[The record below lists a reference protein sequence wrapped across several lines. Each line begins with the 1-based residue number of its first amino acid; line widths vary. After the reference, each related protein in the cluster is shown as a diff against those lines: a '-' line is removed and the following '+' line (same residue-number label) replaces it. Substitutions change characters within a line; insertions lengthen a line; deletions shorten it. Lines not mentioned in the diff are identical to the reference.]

1 VQKRVKIDPLQKRVI
16 TWKRSKIMSVKKGE
30 NWLEFMGYGTS
41 FLAERKMKVA
51 VIPIG
56 YSMAIVHW

>member
-1 VQKRVKIDPLQKRVI
+1 VKI
-16 TWKRSKIMSVKKGE
+16 G
-30 NWLEFMGYGTS
+30 EFMGYGTS

-56 YSMAIVHW
+56 YSHGYSSLSNQEGFLSMDNSAL